1 MGMVTVTVG
10 GYTLCWTEFTSTA
23 QVGRREVLAITHE
36 FFLYISV
43 FKVFLVIIVFLSLTC
58 SLRVSHCLPV
68 GYSDL
73 GVSETPFLYS
83 LLVTRCREDYCE
95 DFCVYKGSSPE
106 HSAFLPPGFSSA
118 RHRIAVSITVEDHQG
133 AANIALNK

>member
-1 MGMVTVTVG
+1 M
-10 GYTLCWTEFTSTA
+10 L
-23 QVGRREVLAITHE
+23 RLAL
-36 FFLYISV
+36 FPS
-43 FKVFLVIIVFLSLTC
+43 
-58 SLRVSHCLPV
+58 

-73 GVSETPFLYS
+73 GASETPLLYS

-118 RHRIAVSITVEDHQG
+118 GHRVNISITVEDHQG
-133 AANIALNK
+133 AASMARNE